1 MHDGDNAARLE
12 DVASD
17 PPTAPHLQGTDAPLP
32 PLAYA
37 LDADMQTTDN
47 ERLQNFLLQ
56 DFWTARA
63 VALVGD
69 VHGRRWW
76 W

>member
-1 MHDGDNAARLE
+1 MHDGDNAATLE

-17 PPTAPHLQGTDAPLP
+17 PPTAPHLQGTEAPLP

-37 LDADMQTTDN
+37 LDADMHAIDN

-56 DFWTARA
+56 DFGQPEQSHWLAT
-63 VALVGD
+63 
-69 VHGRRWW
+69 
-76 W
+76 